1 MKKLCAFLIVG
12 LLFALVGCSG
22 EPSYNASKA
31 DLEPIAAPQAAARP
45 EGAAESARQAGQGH
59 FSSASASAPAN
70 GRIIQVSEQELAK
83 GESSYTDRKI
93 IRNAELNLQ
102 TPDPAAGQ
110 QRIES
115 IAESLGGFLVDTDV
129 KHANAISQSSADT
142 TITITLRVPSIRF
155 AQALEAIRGVGNR
168 VIDEKESGQDV
179 TEEYIDLESR
189 IRTEKALED
198 QFLQIMKQARSVS
211 DALEVQKEISVVRG
225 EIERLEGRRRF
236 LENKSALSTIK
247 VVMQTSPPVITA
259 TQSAFTE
266 NLKQAVGDA
275 VDTAAAII
283 NGAIRVVGVM
293 IPVTILILLPGA
305 LLIRFLWRRLPVHKP
320 TPPVAQPE

>member
-1 MKKLCAFLIVG
+1 MAT
-12 LLFALVGCSG
+12 
-22 EPSYNASKA
+22 
-31 DLEPIAAPQAAARP
+31 PQQQAEARP
-45 EGAAESARQAGQGH
+45 EVGSVSAREAGQGH
-59 FSSASASAPAN
+59 FSTASASAPAD

-102 TPDPAAGQ
+102 TSDPAAGQ

-247 VVMQTSPPVITA
+247 VVLQTSPPVITA

-266 NLKQAVGDA
+266 NFRQAVGDA
-275 VDTAAAII
+275 VDIAAGIV
-283 NGAIRVVGVM
+283 NGAIRVAGVM